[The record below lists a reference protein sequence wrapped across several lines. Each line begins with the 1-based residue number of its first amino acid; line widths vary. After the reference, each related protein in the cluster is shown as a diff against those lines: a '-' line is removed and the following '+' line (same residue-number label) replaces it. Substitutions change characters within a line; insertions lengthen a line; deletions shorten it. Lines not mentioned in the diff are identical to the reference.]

1 MPGTA
6 GGNTGAVG
14 AHGVREKDL
23 ALAIAKKVA
32 PRLTALGFQVVM
44 TRKSDVFV
52 SLDERTRIANE
63 AHADL
68 FVSIHCTRRGAASS
82 RASRPGP

>member
-1 MPGTA
+1 
-6 GGNTGAVG
+6 
-14 AHGVREKDL
+14 
-23 ALAIAKKVA
+23 
-32 PRLTALGFQVVM
+32 M

-68 FVSIHCTRRGAASS
+68 FVSIHCNARGAASS